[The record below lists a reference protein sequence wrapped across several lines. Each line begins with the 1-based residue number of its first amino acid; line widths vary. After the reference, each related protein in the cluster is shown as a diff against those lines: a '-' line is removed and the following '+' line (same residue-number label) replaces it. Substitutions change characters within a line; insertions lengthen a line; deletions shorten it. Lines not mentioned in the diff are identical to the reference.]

1 MALADFIPNEGQRRI
16 ADAITQAERHTT
28 GEICVHVTPRC
39 RGNVMRRAIKTF
51 NRLHLYTTQRR
62 NAVLIFVAYQDRKF
76 AILGDTGI
84 NDVVPQG
91 FWDDE
96 VATLGEYLKSG
107 RPVDG
112 LCEIISHM
120 GTRLSRYFPGERDDV
135 NELSNEV
142 SFDDGEFD
150 DDDDDDT
157 LPSQSMDIDEGN
169 DTTDNDDV
177 DSNDDDDDDD

>member
-16 ADAITQAERHTT
+16 ADAITAAERHTT

-39 RGNVMRRAIKTF
+39 RGDVMKRAARTF
-51 NRLHLYTTQRR
+51 NRLHLYTTKRR
-62 NAVLIFVAYQDRKF
+62 NAVLIFVAYDDRKF

-91 FWDDE
+91 FWDGE
-96 VATLGEYLKSG
+96 VEELTNYLKAG

-112 LCEIISHM
+112 LCAIIARM
-120 GTRLSRYFPGERDDV
+120 GERLSEYFPGERDDE

-142 SFDDGEFD
+142 TFDDGD
-150 DDDDDDT
+150 DDDH
-157 LPSQSMDIDEGN
+157 DEDNGN
-169 DTTDNDDV
+169 ME
-177 DSNDDDDDDD
+177 

>member
-16 ADAITQAERHTT
+16 ADAITAAERHTT

-39 RGNVMRRAIKTF
+39 RGDVMKRAARTF
-51 NRLHLYTTQRR
+51 NRLHLYTTKRR
-62 NAVLIFVAYQDRKF
+62 NAVLIFVAYDDRKF

-91 FWDDE
+91 FWDGE
-96 VATLGEYLKSG
+96 VEELGRYLKAG

-112 LCEIISHM
+112 ICAIIGRM
-120 GTRLSRYFPGERDDV
+120 GELLSEYFPGERDDE

-142 SFDDGEFD
+142 TFDDGFD
-150 DDDDDDT
+150 DDE
-157 LPSQSMDIDEGN
+157 P
-169 DTTDNDDV
+169 DNH
-177 DSNDDDDDDD
+177 NDDDYGNME